1 MMKKI
6 TFGFLITLFLL
17 SCGTGTQKEN
27 KESEQQLLE
36 VNLADLMG
44 NPGDYVGKPILVS
57 GTVDHVCRHGGKKMF
72 IVDQNAGNRIRIN
85 VGNNIPSFDVELE
98 GNDLVI
104 EGIFQELVVN
114 EDYLSRWEAELGNQQ
129 KASEEDHTR
138 TELGEAA
145 DQGEHVG
152 DMAEIKSLREQ
163 LEASGKE
170 QISFYSIE
178 CMEFNKKEGTE

>member
-1 MMKKI
+1 MKKI

-36 VNLADLMG
+36 VNLADIMG

-104 EGIFQELVVN
+104 EGIFQELVVDD
-114 EDYLSRWEAELGNQQ
+114 DYLSKWEAELGTQQ
-129 KASEEDHTR
+129 QASGEEHAQSER
-138 TELGEAA
+138 GEMA

-152 DMAEIKSLREQ
+152 DMAEIQSLREQ

-170 QISFYSIE
+170 RISFYSVE
-178 CMEFNKKEGTE
+178 CVKFNKKEGSE